1 MDITKFDLKN
11 KTYIMGILNVTP
23 DSFSDGGRWNGVQA
37 ALDRARKMAAEGAD
51 IIDVGGESTRPGYT
65 PVSEEEEIG
74 RVLPVIERIK
84 GELDIPVS
92 VDTCKAGVAYAA
104 LKAGADMVND
114 IWGFKGDKDMARVA
128 AEFGAACC
136 LMHNR
141 ERAEY
146 SSFISE
152 VKDDLQES
160 VNIAL
165 RAGVK
170 RENIILDPGIG
181 FAKSPEQNLMVLNRL
196 EDLYIGY
203 PMLVGASRKS
213 LIGYA
218 LNVPVEDREEA
229 SVACAVIAA
238 RGKFRKI
245 TLLGRVENERQNKF
259 NGYKGDGFP
268 RGILRR
274 KGFFASLYS
283 GCGAIYRRA

>member
-1 MDITKFDLKN
+1 
-11 KTYIMGILNVTP
+11 
-23 DSFSDGGRWNGVQA
+23 
-37 ALDRARKMAAEGAD
+37 
-51 IIDVGGESTRPGYT
+51 
-65 PVSEEEEIG
+65 
-74 RVLPVIERIK
+74 
-84 GELDIPVS
+84 
-92 VDTCKAGVAYAA
+92 
-104 LKAGADMVND
+104 MVND

-238 RGKFRKI
+238 
-245 TLLGRVENERQNKF
+245 
-259 NGYKGDGFP
+259 YKGAAFVRVHSVAAHRHAVDM
-268 RGILRR
+268 
-274 KGFFASLYS
+274 A
-283 GCGAIYRRA
+283 RAVANLGK

>member
-128 AEFGAACC
+128 AEFGAVCC

-170 RENIILDPGIG
+170 EENIILDPGIG
-181 FAKSPEQNLMVLNRL
+181 FAKSPEQNLIILNKL
-196 EDLYIGY
+196 EELYMGY
-203 PMLVGASRKS
+203 PILVGASRKS

-218 LNVPVEDREEA
+218 LKLPVSRREEA
-229 SVACAVIAA
+229 SVAAAVIAA
-238 RGKFRKI
+238 
-245 TLLGRVENERQNKF
+245 
-259 NGYKGDGFP
+259 YKGAAFVRVHNVAAHRHAVDM
-268 RGILRR
+268 
-274 KGFFASLYS
+274 A
-283 GCGAIYRRA
+283 RAVAKA

>member
-1 MDITKFDLKN
+1 M
-11 KTYIMGILNVTP
+11 V
-23 DSFSDGGRWNGVQA
+23 S
-37 ALDRARKMAAEGAD
+37 EGAD

-152 VKDDLQES
+152 VKNEIDRMKNEKAAKEELDMVKNYMIGDICRAYE
-160 VNIAL
+160 NAL
-165 RAGVK
+165 SISEAWIYVLTAGVDDDFFD
-170 RENIILDPGIG
+170 RSVESIRNM
-181 FAKSPEQNLMVLNRL
+181 S
-196 EDLYIGY
+196 
-203 PMLVGASRKS
+203 
-213 LIGYA
+213 
-218 LNVPVEDREEA
+218 EDRIMELANRYLDWDRMVEV
-229 SVACAVIAA
+229 VAGNI
-238 RGKFRKI
+238 
-245 TLLGRVENERQNKF
+245 
-259 NGYKGDGFP
+259 
-268 RGILRR
+268 
-274 KGFFASLYS
+274 
-283 GCGAIYRRA
+283 

>member
-170 RENIILDPGIG
+170 WENIILDPGIG

-238 RGKFRKI
+238 
-245 TLLGRVENERQNKF
+245 
-259 NGYKGDGFP
+259 YKGAAFV
-268 RGILRR
+268 RVHSV
-274 KGFFASLYS
+274 A
-283 GCGAIYRRA
+283 AHRRAVDMARAVANLGK